1 MSKAERLRLCET
13 IWLRIKTHHWD
24 ERKVGAQWD
33 AVKRRYRPLSEASQS
48 DGAFYA
54 LMQRMVGELGQSH
67 FYVIPTFADPES
79 PATSQP
85 AGNAWHGMQIR
96 LVEGEPVVT
105 EVEPSSPAELAGV
118 KLGWVIDQVGDVDV
132 RAGLK
137 QILKHKEREGATQ
150 VAYASKASR
159 ITRGP
164 VDIPYKYLFRDVNNV
179 PHEVMITGVETPGVA
194 SSFGNLKD
202 IPTTFKV
209 TITDDNVCIIRFNIW
224 LITPLMNQIR
234 EAILENANAR
244 GFVIDLRGNPG
255 GVGVMA
261 SGLAGLFMPKY
272 KKSLSLGSMNMR
284 RNTLQFA
291 INPQPPYY
299 TGPMSI
305 LIDEMSL
312 STSEVFAGGLQS
324 LGRAII
330 VGRTTGG
337 MVLPSN
343 IEQLS
348 DSLKFQYAIA
358 DFVTPRGVLLEARGV
373 KPDVSVRLTRQSLVT
388 GAGDP
393 MLAAAICALAKA
405 RRW

>member
-1 MSKAERLRLCET
+1 MSKAERMRLCET
-13 IWLRIKTHHWD
+13 IWLRIKTRHWD
-24 ERKVGAQWD
+24 ERKVGANWD

-67 FYVIPTFADPES
+67 FYVIPTITDPES
-79 PATSQP
+79 TVASTP

-118 KLGWVIDQVGDVDV
+118 KRGWVIDQLGDIDV
-132 RAGLK
+132 RKGLE
-137 QILKHKEREGATQ
+137 QIVKDKGRVGATQ

-164 VDIPYKYLFRDVNNV
+164 VDTPYRYLFRDSDNRA
-179 PHEVMITGVETPGVA
+179 HEVMITGVETPGVT

-209 TITDDNVCIIRFNIW
+209 TMTDDNVCIIRFNIW
-224 LITPLMNQIR
+224 LINPLMTQIR
-234 EAILENANAR
+234 EAVLENASAR

-299 TGPMSI
+299 TGPVSI

-312 STSEVFAGGLQS
+312 STSEVFAGGMQS
-324 LGRAII
+324 LGRAIV

-358 DFVTPRGVLLEARGV
+358 DFVTPSGVLLEARGV
-373 KPDVSVRLTRQSLVT
+373 KPDVPVRLTRQSLT
-388 GAGDP
+388 AAGDP
-393 MLAAAICALAKA
+393 MLAAAIGALAKA